1 MEALNFIRGVGS
13 AAARYGLEE
22 AVLLDSMVFWWRTN
36 RANNQNFH
44 DGRWWTFN
52 SVRAYTKI
60 FPWWSEKQ
68 IRRILASCVEQGAL
82 LEGCYNTEPRDRTK
96 WYTPG
101 DDLLELYGEAE
112 TGNSD
117 CPNGQ
122 MDLPEEAELSAQM
135 GEPLP
140 CSTHEVQNEDTPLNP
155 PKGGRRTHKYDL
167 AEDAVPILQAYVGED
182 RELHRALGAFIQQRV
197 ELRAINS
204 ARAVKMLLGELDRL
218 SEGRREDKLL
228 LIQQSMAN
236 SWKSVFPLR
245 KGGGGAAAGEPS
257 APSLVARE
265 EVPTW

>member
-122 MDLPEEAELSAQM
+122 MDLPKEAELSAQM

-140 CSTHEVQNEDTPLNP
+140 CSTHEVQHENTPLNP

-257 APSLVARE
+257 APTLVARE